1 MDIIEFFGF
10 VGAFF
15 IGLIMG
21 VLGGG
26 GSIMAVPI
34 LAYIFHFDERIATA
48 YSLCIVGST
57 GLIGGIKQAIQKMVD
72 WKVVIQFGIPAV
84 IGITLVRAFLIPT
97 LPSDIFTV
105 NDFTVTRR
113 MAMFGLFAFLMV
125 FAAISMLKGRK
136 EESSN
141 NVTSKSNITLLIQ
154 GLLIGSLTGM
164 VGAGGGFLIVPA
176 LIMVA
181 KLDMKKASATSLV
194 IIAINSLV
202 GFLIGDALHIKIDW
216 NFLSVFIGI
225 SMLGIIVGTYINK
238 YLPIKFLKKTFA
250 YFIIVMA
257 IFMFIEEFIIQ

>member
-15 IGLIMG
+15 IGLILG

-57 GLIGGIKQAIQKMVD
+57 GLIGGIKQAMQKMID

-84 IGITLVRAFLIPT
+84 IGITLVRAFLIPA
-97 LPSDIFTV
+97 LPSDIITI

-136 EESSN
+136 EDISKLQKP
-141 NVTSKSNITLLIQ
+141 KSNITLLIQ
-154 GLLIGSLTGM
+154 GLFIGSLTGM

-176 LIMVA
+176 LVMVA
-181 KLDMKKASATSLV
+181 KLDMKKASATSLI
-194 IIAINSLV
+194 IIAINSLI

-216 NFLSVFIGI
+216 NFLSIFIGI
-225 SMLGIIVGTYINK
+225 SILGIIVGTYINK